1 MIVVPRIN
9 KKGKEKNQ
17 VRRKEQENKGLNI
30 YGILQHGTIL
40 DVRYATSLQKGG
52 CINNSQHLR
61 SRREMLDETRK
72 YTQMNREGQE
82 EVVPFF

>member
-17 VRRKEQENKGLNI
+17 VRRRREEQENKGLNI
-30 YGILQHGTIL
+30 YGILQHRTIL

-52 CINNSQHLR
+52 CINN
-61 SRREMLDETRK
+61 
-72 YTQMNREGQE
+72 N
-82 EVVPFF
+82 